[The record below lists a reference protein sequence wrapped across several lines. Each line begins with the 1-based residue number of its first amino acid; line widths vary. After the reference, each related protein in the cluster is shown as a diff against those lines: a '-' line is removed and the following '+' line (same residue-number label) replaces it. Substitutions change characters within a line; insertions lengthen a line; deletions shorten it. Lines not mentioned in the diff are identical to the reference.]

1 MGYVN
6 ALRTA
11 ADFATSIGESDLAS
25 TYKSTA
31 SDIAQTLNKHWNGTY
46 LTESDNT
53 DTYHTHGVDGA
64 TIHAIASFP
73 NEFYGPL
80 SKETAATITNHINV
94 FCNEYH
100 INRIDNGAKIPGVL
114 IGRYP
119 GDHYANGNPW
129 QLLSA
134 ALAELFYNGASEMQ
148 AQIKNSGNFKLN
160 EADEAHKAWKQVL
173 NLGENAT
180 ASDFVAASKSAGDSV
195 LARVYSH
202 VKNDDGRI
210 DEQIDKENGSQI
222 SAKTLTWSHANILHA
237 LKVRKSLTSQ
247 QIEYL

>member
-1 MGYVN
+1 MGFVN
-6 ALRTA
+6 ALKAA
-11 ADFATSIGESDLAS
+11 ADFAKSVGEDDSAANYLS
-25 TYKSTA
+25 V
-31 SDIAQTLNKHWNGTY
+31 AQNIQDTLSKHWNGTY
-46 LTESDNT
+46 ITESDNS

-73 NEFYGPL
+73 NEVYGPL
-80 SKETAATITNHINV
+80 SSQTAATIKNHNQV
-94 FCNEYH
+94 FCNEYN
-100 INRIDNGAKIPGVL
+100 INKIDNGAKIPGIL

-148 AQIKNSGNFKLN
+148 TQIKNSGNFTLN
-160 EADEAHKAWKQVL
+160 DANADHKAWKDLL

-180 ASDFVAASKSAGDSV
+180 AYDFVSASKSAGDSV
-195 LARVYSH
+195 MTRVYSH

-210 DEQIDKENGSQI
+210 DE
-222 SAKTLTWSHANILHA
+222 
-237 LKVRKSLTSQ
+237 
-247 QIEYL
+247 